1 MRERKK
7 ERKNATAGIEATIP
21 GVETSRESIF
31 IFAFQGVGKDQKSV
45 SDYVTGMSIVGVDAK
60 EVTYDFAEM
69 TDPDRVNSLK
79 VKILRTR
86 YKLVPSLLYLELAD
100 KGIVI

>member
-1 MRERKK
+1 
-7 ERKNATAGIEATIP
+7 
-21 GVETSRESIF
+21 
-31 IFAFQGVGKDQKSV
+31 
-45 SDYVTGMSIVGVDAK
+45 MSIVGVDAK

-86 YKLVPSLLYLELAD
+86 YKLVPSLLYLEIAD
-100 KGIVI
+100 KVSLFNRHHSPMFLFRSN